1 MVWIMDSIK
10 EIFDIMGQRIKSP
23 VWGFIALAF
32 IALNWQPLYFVLF
45 SGEPAAEKFDFFDKN
60 TDWISIYLRPLMFGT
75 AFAVLSP
82 RVSNWFIKLTV
93 EPTNEKRMRE
103 VEEAHKISR
112 EKNRL
117 STERENEQK
126 IHRQK
131 LANDEQELID
141 QAKRDVEI
149 DQLPDGVKG
158 ELQSQIDELR
168 ERDGSQST
176 NVLSSNDI
184 GNRALNTL
192 QEKYEIKK
200 MQAEME
206 DRNGKSDRAEMY
218 LHEAEMLLNEIL
230 RKEEKMLSR

>member
-1 MVWIMDSIK
+1 MK
-10 EIFDIMGQRIKSP
+10 
-23 VWGFIALAF
+23 
-32 IALNWQPLYFVLF
+32 
-45 SGEPAAEKFDFFDKN
+45 
-60 TDWISIYLRPLMFGT
+60 
-75 AFAVLSP
+75 
-82 RVSNWFIKLTV
+82 
-93 EPTNEKRMRE
+93 KRMRE

-206 DRNGKSDRAEMY
+206 DKNGKSDRAEMY